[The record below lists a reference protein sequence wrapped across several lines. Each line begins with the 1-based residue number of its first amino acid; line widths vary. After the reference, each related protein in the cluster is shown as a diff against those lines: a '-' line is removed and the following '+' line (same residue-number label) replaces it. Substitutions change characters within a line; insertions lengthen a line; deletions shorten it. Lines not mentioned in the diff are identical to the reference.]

1 MRSATRI
8 HTKVLP
14 GHRIEITA
22 PEFSEGASVDVLV
35 VSHAETVPAI
45 DRREMLK
52 MPVEQRRDILRQQAE
67 GLVEY
72 YESTAD
78 ERTDWQGGDIIE

>member
-8 HTKVLP
+8 HTKVLS

-22 PEFSEGASVDVLV
+22 PEFSEGTSVDVLV
-35 VSHAETVPAI
+35 VPHAETVPAI

-78 ERTDWQGGDIIE
+78 ERADWQGGDIIE

>member
-1 MRSATRI
+1 MQAPTRI
-8 HTKVLP
+8 HTKVLS

-22 PEFSEGASVDVLV
+22 PEFSEGASVDVLIV
-35 VSHAETVPAI
+35 PHAETPPAI
-45 DRREMLK
+45 DRRE
-52 MPVEQRRDILRQQAE
+52 ILRQQAE

-78 ERTDWQGGDIIE
+78 ERADWQGGDIVE

>member
-1 MRSATRI
+1 MQAPTRI
-8 HTKVLP
+8 HTKVLS

-22 PEFSEGASVDVLV
+22 PEFSEGASVDVLIV
-35 VSHAETVPAI
+35 PHAETPPAI
-45 DRREMLK
+45 DRRELLEL
-52 MPVEQRRDILRQQAE
+52 PVEQRREILRQQAE

-78 ERTDWQGGDIIE
+78 ERADWQGGDIVE